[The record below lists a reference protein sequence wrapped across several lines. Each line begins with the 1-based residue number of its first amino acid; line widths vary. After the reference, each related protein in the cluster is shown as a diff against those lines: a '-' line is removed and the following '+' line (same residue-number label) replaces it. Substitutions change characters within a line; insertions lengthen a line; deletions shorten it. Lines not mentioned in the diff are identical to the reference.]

1 MKILIT
7 GGTGYIGYSFVKKLL
22 TMGDIVEKIIVY
34 DNLSRKN
41 YTFFTTGMV
50 IPGKV
55 SFIHGDIFDSHKL
68 KEVMKGVDLVCHLAA
83 KVITPYAEGDF
94 HQFDQINNWGTA
106 IVTDLVEALKIP
118 QFIYLSSLS
127 VYGDHVEPVLETS
140 ATYPNTNY
148 GKSKL
153 MGEEHVKRL
162 RDQTRVFILRSGN
175 VYGFNPAMRLDSVI
189 NKMMFEACFNHKVYI
204 YGDGHQQR
212 AFVHVDTVAEA
223 LTGLITR
230 EIQPETYN
238 LVEYNYSVNDV
249 LYFLKEI
256 FPELEYRYISPE
268 LVLKSISAEFPC
280 KIASLIEFRPKTF
293 EEELLDFKSHLISQP
308 QPSPG

>member
-22 TMGDIVEKIIVY
+22 AMGDLVDKIIVY

-55 SFIHGDIFDSHKL
+55 AFIHGDIFDSHKL
-68 KEVMKGVDLVCHLAA
+68 RETMKGVDLVCHLAA

-106 IVTDLVEALKIP
+106 IVTDLVEELKIP
-118 QFIYLSSLS
+118 RFIYLSSLS
-127 VYGDHVEPVLETS
+127 VYGDHSEPVMENA

-162 RDQTRVFILRSGN
+162 RDQSKVYILRSGN

-212 AFVHVDTVAEA
+212 AFVHVDTVADA
-223 LTGLITR
+223 LVGLMTKDIL
-230 EIQPETYN
+230 PETYN

-256 FPELEYRYISPE
+256 FPDLEYRYISPE

-293 EEELLDFKSHLISQP
+293 EEELIDFKEHLI
-308 QPSPG
+308 GG